1 MDTLKMNTY
10 FNRTLVPGLESL
22 KSLQETDF
30 LLFPA
35 INEHSRI
42 PAEGFLPELGHAKTE
57 EKLLEDG
64 TLEITFSKQ
73 VTRKGAIMSE
83 AGS

>member
-1 MDTLKMNTY
+1 MDTLKMNTCINQSTVLE
-10 FNRTLVPGLESL
+10 FKNLKLPGEI
-22 KSLQETDF
+22 DF
-30 LLFPA
+30 LFTPP
-35 INEHSRI
+35 INEHYGM